1 MEEFG
6 SLTWITVSITR
17 KLFSIVVHDLENP
30 DKKISLSQWLGV
42 LSVFIGLG
50 LEVVMNYSKGHKTQK
65 GSIASSKSPAKAS
78 TEPKS
83 RGRPPSKSKT
93 PTKSAAKS
101 PAKSP
106 AKSKSPARQKSPSRS
121 KSPARKSKSKTD

>member
-50 LEVVMNYSKGHKTQK
+50 LEVVMNYSKGQK
-65 GSIASSKSPAKAS
+65 PQTGSKLSSKSPAKS
-78 TEPKS
+78 PIEPKP
-83 RGRPPSKSKT
+83 RGRPKSKT
-93 PTKSAAKS
+93 PAKS
-101 PAKSP
+101 K
-106 AKSKSPARQKSPSRS
+106 KSPARQKSPASRSKSPISRS
-121 KSPARKSKSKTD
+121 KSPARKSKSKTE

>member
-50 LEVVMNYSKGHKTQK
+50 LEVVMNYSKGQKIQK
-65 GSIASSKSPAKAS
+65 GSISSSKSPAKAT

-93 PTKSAAKS
+93 PAKT
-101 PAKSP
+101 PAKSS

>member
-50 LEVVMNYSKGHKTQK
+50 LEVVMNYSKGQKIQK
-65 GSIASSKSPAKAS
+65 GSISSSKSSSKSPAKAT

-93 PTKSAAKS
+93 PAKS
-101 PAKSP
+101 PAKSS